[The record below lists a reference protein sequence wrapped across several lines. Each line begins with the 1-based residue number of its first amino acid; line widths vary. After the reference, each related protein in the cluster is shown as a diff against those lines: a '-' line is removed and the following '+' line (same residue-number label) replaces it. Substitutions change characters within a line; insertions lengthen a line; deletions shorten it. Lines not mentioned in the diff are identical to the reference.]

1 MHVELQFF
9 VLLHHFIAHENAVA
23 AAELFDFFFFSG
35 HAEDVLLFQKGHGFV
50 HLEQFLDLLVG
61 GEGTGGGWW
70 LVVDEVV
77 VPKETRLVIYNNNQ
91 QTHNQTTKQPNNQTK
106 QNNQNK

>member
-9 VLLHHFIAHENAVA
+9 VLLHHFIAHEDAVA

-35 HAEDVLLFQKGHGFV
+35 HAEDVLLFSKGHGFV

-61 GEGTGGGWW
+61 GEGTGGGGWL
-70 LVVDEVV
+70 LVVVV
-77 VPKETRLVIYNNNQ
+77 GGG
-91 QTHNQTTKQPNNQTK
+91 
-106 QNNQNK
+106 

>member
-1 MHVELQFF
+1 VHVELQFF

-70 LVVDEVV
+70 WVV
-77 VPKETRLVIYNNNQ
+77 VGGGVVGGWWWMRWWFQK
-91 QTHNQTTKQPNNQTK
+91 KQG
-106 QNNQNK
+106 